1 MDEAIVST
9 VVGKLSDLLIEE
21 AEILNGVLGDE
32 IEQVVTKLKWM
43 QTFLRDADSKIT
55 EHKIRVLVAEIRD
68 VAYEAEHVE
77 SFLVKTLTTEETK
90 ENMQSRTEKR

>member
-21 AEILNGVLGDE
+21 AEILNGV
-32 IEQVVTKLKWM
+32 Q
-43 QTFLRDADSKIT
+43 
-55 EHKIRVLVAEIRD
+55 
-68 VAYEAEHVE
+68 
-77 SFLVKTLTTEETK
+77 ETK